1 MELKEKDD
9 MIVRLRDSLLNS
21 ALYKTNLEATN
32 NTAFDAKPDR
42 TGYDSTYV
50 SNDDNDPYDASR
62 N

>member
-1 MELKEKDD
+1 
-9 MIVRLRDSLLNS
+9 MIARLRDSLVNS
-21 ALYKTNLEATN
+21 ALHKTNLEATN